1 MRVLGLTGGIG
12 SGKSMVAQM
21 FAQLGAAVIDADQL
35 AREVVEPGQPA
46 LREIAATFGPDVLLP
61 DGRLDRPKLAGI
73 IFTDPAERAK
83 LDAITHPRIR
93 ERMEV
98 QIKARRSGPGVL
110 IVDIPLLY
118 ENKRTRSVEQGIV
131 VSVDPETQL
140 RRIQDR
146 DGLSAEAARQRIA
159 AQMPLDS
166 KRARADHVID
176 NSGSPQDT
184 RRQVQAIH
192 RLYAPADTAR
202 PRRPEASRR
211 SLASARSRRSISIGC
226 RTRTAKR
233 VSQTTARPTTNST
246 VPGAAS
252 DSLLLAPITSPTQ
265 LLDPVT
271 PWKNNRIPPMMH
283 ARPSTKPASE

>member
-21 FAQLGAAVIDADQL
+21 FARLGAVVIDADQV

-46 LREIAATFGPDVLLP
+46 LKEIAATFGPGVLLP
-61 DGRLDRPKLAGI
+61 DGRLDRPKLASI

-93 ERMEV
+93 TRMDELISA
-98 QIKARRSGPGVL
+98 QLSAPGVL

-118 ENKRTRSVEQGIV
+118 ENNRTSSVEKVIV
-131 VSVDPETQL
+131 VWVDPQTQL

-159 AQMPLDS
+159 AQMPLDE

-176 NSGSPQDT
+176 NSGGREDT
-184 RRQVQAIH
+184 QRQVEAIYQ
-192 RLYAPADTAR
+192 LYAPA
-202 PRRPEASRR
+202 
-211 SLASARSRRSISIGC
+211 
-226 RTRTAKR
+226 
-233 VSQTTARPTTNST
+233 
-246 VPGAAS
+246 AAS
-252 DSLLLAPITSPTQ
+252 
-265 LLDPVT
+265 
-271 PWKNNRIPPMMH
+271 
-283 ARPSTKPASE
+283 PA